1 VDSVQVGDDGRMG
14 IDVMDYRSAR
24 AFGNTL
30 HEPNGSP
37 SVDDESTQKGA
48 TMDPF
53 VSALEEL
60 AEALLAGEDPEEVL
74 PEIAEEHGVP
84 AQALRNRA
92 LRAFG
97 PLETYKERQAELKK
111 EREQTARRRDPVFA
125 GASFLAAVASL
136 SPKLSLEERRAEI
149 ERLAAEYDVDPS
161 AHKDAIE
168 RLRRR

>member
-1 VDSVQVGDDGRMG
+1 MENRTCHHPLTINS
-14 IDVMDYRSAR
+14 I
-24 AFGNTL
+24 
-30 HEPNGSP
+30 E
-37 SVDDESTQKGA
+37 KGA
-48 TMDPF
+48 MMDPF

-60 AEALLAGEDPEEVL
+60 AEALLAGEDPEGVL
-74 PEIAEEHGVP
+74 QDIAQEHALP
-84 AQALRNRA
+84 PPALRNRA

-97 PLETYKERQAELKK
+97 SLETYKERQVELKK

-136 SPKLSLEERRAEI
+136 NPRLSVGERQAEI
-149 ERLAAEYDVDPS
+149 ERLAAEYDVDPA

>member
-1 VDSVQVGDDGRMG
+1 VDSVQVGGDGRMG
-14 IDVMDYRSAR
+14 IDVMDYWSAR
-24 AFGNTL
+24 VFGNTL

-84 AQALRNRA
+84 VQALRNRA

-136 SPKLSLEERRAEI
+136 SPKLSLEARRAEI

>member
-1 VDSVQVGDDGRMG
+1 
-14 IDVMDYRSAR
+14 
-24 AFGNTL
+24 
-30 HEPNGSP
+30 
-37 SVDDESTQKGA
+37 
-48 TMDPF
+48 MDPF

-60 AEALLAGEDPEEVL
+60 SEALLAGEDPEQAL
-74 PEIAEEHGVP
+74 QDIAQEHELP

-97 PLETYKERQAELKK
+97 PLETYKQRQADLKK

-136 SPKLSLEERRAEI
+136 SPRLSAEDRRAEI
-149 ERLAAEYDVDPS
+149 ERLASEYDVDPA
-161 AHKDAIE
+161 AHREAIE

>member
-1 VDSVQVGDDGRMG
+1 
-14 IDVMDYRSAR
+14 
-24 AFGNTL
+24 
-30 HEPNGSP
+30 
-37 SVDDESTQKGA
+37 
-48 TMDPF
+48 MDPF

-60 AEALLAGEDPEEVL
+60 AEALLTGEDPEGVL
-74 PEIAEEHGVP
+74 SEIAEEHGVP

-97 PLETYKERQAELKK
+97 PLETYKERQAALKK

>member
-1 VDSVQVGDDGRMG
+1 MENRTGHHPLKVKPFER
-14 IDVMDYRSAR
+14 
-24 AFGNTL
+24 
-30 HEPNGSP
+30 
-37 SVDDESTQKGA
+37 GA
-48 TMDPF
+48 KMDPF

-60 AEALLAGEDPEEVL
+60 AEAILAGEDPEGALQDIAQEHEL
-74 PEIAEEHGVP
+74 PAP
-84 AQALRNRA
+84 ALRNRA

-97 PLETYKERQAELKK
+97 PLETYRERQAELKK

-136 SPKLSLEERRAEI
+136 NPRLSAEDRRAEI
-149 ERLAAEYDVDPS
+149 ERLAAEYDVDPA